1 MLFSIKYKIFMS
13 NSIWFQMRYVDLTP
27 SDNDI
32 EMLWYLTKTLKG
44 SLGNESMQH
53 INILDEHITR
63 RSFILEVS
71 DDEVATMITLVYS

>member
-1 MLFSIKYKIFMS
+1 MS